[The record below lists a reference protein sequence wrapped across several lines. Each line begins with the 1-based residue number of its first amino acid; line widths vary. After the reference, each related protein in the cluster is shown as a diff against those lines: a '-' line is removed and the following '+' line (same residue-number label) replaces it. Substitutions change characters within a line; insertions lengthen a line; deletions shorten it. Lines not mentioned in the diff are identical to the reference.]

1 MFTQLSK
8 QMWFVC
14 LMVFAVG
21 WSGVSVASTKNMHL
35 EMQIQHQQMMQ
46 SNSEVPNDDLSTNDL
61 SSTDQSKADSVT
73 PEHDMSKISV
83 AQMKS
88 HCQQMMEQNQNH
100 TMSVKSKDATS
111 TDLNDMALKAS
122 CMFVSDSGKIQHQ
135 QCPDC
140 SLMACQAM
148 IVWLNVAPVEFS
160 QPIVAYQKQSSQHDY
175 QAQHLAG
182 HWQEILRP
190 PKA

>member
-1 MFTQLSK
+1 MTPEHDMSK
-8 QMWFVC
+8 K
-14 LMVFAVG
+14 
-21 WSGVSVASTKNMHL
+21 T
-35 EMQIQHQQMMQ
+35 
-46 SNSEVPNDDLSTNDL
+46 
-61 SSTDQSKADSVT
+61 DSVT
-73 PEHDMSKISV
+73 PEHDISKMSV

-100 TMSVKSKDATS
+100 TVSVKSKDATS

-148 IVWLNVAPVEFS
+148 IVWLNVTPVEFS
-160 QPIVAYQKQSSQHDY
+160 QPVVVYQNQSSQHDY

>member
-1 MFTQLSK
+1 
-8 QMWFVC
+8 
-14 LMVFAVG
+14 MVFAIG

-46 SNSEVPNDDLSTNDL
+46 SHLEVSNGDLSTNDLSKHDLSTNDL
-61 SSTDQSKADSVT
+61 SSTDQSKTDSVNT
-73 PEHDMSKISV
+73 EHDMSKMSV

-111 TDLNDMALKAS
+111 VDFNDMALKTS

-148 IVWLNVAPVEFS
+148 IVWLNVTPVEFS
-160 QPIVAYQKQSSQHDY
+160 QPVVVYQNQSSQHDY

>member
-1 MFTQLSK
+1 
-8 QMWFVC
+8 MWFVC
-14 LMVFAVG
+14 LMVFAIG
-21 WSGVSVASTKNMHL
+21 WSGVSVASTKNLHL
-35 EMQIQHQQMMQ
+35 EMQIQHQEMMQ
-46 SNSEVPNDDLSTNDL
+46 SHLEVSSDDLSKHDLSTNDL
-61 SSTDQSKADSVT
+61 SRTDQSKIDSVT
-73 PEHDMSKISV
+73 PEHDISKMSV

-88 HCQQMMEQNQNH
+88 HCQQMMEQNKNH
-100 TMSVKSKDATS
+100 TVSVKSKDATS

-148 IVWLNVAPVEFS
+148 IVWLNVTPVEFS
-160 QPIVAYQKQSSQHDY
+160 QPVVVYQNQSSQHDY

>member
-1 MFTQLSK
+1 
-8 QMWFVC
+8 
-14 LMVFAVG
+14 MVFAIG

-73 PEHDMSKISV
+73 PEHDMSKMSV